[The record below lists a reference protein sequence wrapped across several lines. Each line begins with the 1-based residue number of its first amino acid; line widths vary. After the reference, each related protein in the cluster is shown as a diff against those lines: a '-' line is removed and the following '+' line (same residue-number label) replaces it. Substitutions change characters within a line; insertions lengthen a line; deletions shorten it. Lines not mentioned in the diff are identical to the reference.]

1 MGNVSSAVSSDATLT
16 LTATATATAPSWPNQ
31 SKGRAK
37 SGDSDGAC
45 RLFIHSLGRIAQ
57 STPRKRAERGEGEGG
72 ESSTPPT
79 VSVSYG
85 KVSMLPLYCLL
96 YISVSLVRAP
106 EGAKQSAALSGP
118 AVWLYVCVY
127 ECICVPCVLCLCLCV
142 CVKSCYVL
150 RLN

>member
-1 MGNVSSAVSSDATLT
+1 MQREG
-16 LTATATATAPSWPNQ
+16 
-31 SKGRAK
+31 KREREAK
-37 SGDSDGAC
+37 SGE
-45 RLFIHSLGRIAQ
+45 GR
-57 STPRKRAERGEGEGG
+57 REC
-72 ESSTPPT
+72 STPPT

-106 EGAKQSAALSGP
+106 EGAKQSAPLSALAERP
-118 AVWLYVCVY
+118 CVCAY
-127 ECICVPCVLCLCLCV
+127 MYICVPCV